1 MSNFGSSSSGYQ
13 SYSHFSPSDINFF
26 SQDELVTI
34 VPSFVGGTDDRSS
47 RYQQFLN
54 GSYGPFEP
62 LIPTKVPLWLA
73 VQLKKNRKC
82 NIQTPD
88 WMDVY
93 RLQSVLDQER
103 AEEKFQD
110 LPVHYLEVA
119 TELIEIAPDD
129 IVNVQIVRALLED
142 LWATRASKVRKGL
155 LAIQSGTQAIKL
167 NGIAAMEINTVRE
180 FVAQAL
186 QEFYTLNKALNG
198 Q

>member
-1 MSNFGSSSSGYQ
+1 MQHTN
-13 SYSHFSPSDINFF
+13 
-26 SQDELVTI
+26 
-34 VPSFVGGTDDRSS
+34 S
-47 RYQQFLN
+47 RLD
-54 GSYGPFEP
+54 GH
-62 LIPTKVPLWLA
+62 
-73 VQLKKNRKC
+73 
-82 NIQTPD
+82 
-88 WMDVY
+88 